1 MSEGQKRLLFFLY
14 GTPNLVGA
22 LLGLVGLLLFF
33 TGVVQDFWLF
43 IVIGLYAVGYL
54 LTPKNRVIDL
64 HLKNQLDAGEIRR
77 ELDDLVATVRKRVP
91 SEVLEVVVS
100 IKDSVLAVLPT
111 LIRDGA
117 TGDHHTYVI
126 KQTALEYLPETLENY
141 LNLPPAFARLHTL
154 KDGKN
159 AQQLLL
165 EQLRL
170 LDTTMKEIVVDI
182 HRNDTDRLLINGRF
196 LEEKFRKSELAL

>member
-33 TGVVQDFWLF
+33 TGVIQDYWLF
-43 IVIGLYAVGYL
+43 IVVGLYAVGYL
-54 LTPKNRVIDL
+54 LTPKNRAVDL
-64 HLKNQLDAGEIRR
+64 RLKSQLDAGEIRR
-77 ELDDLVATVRKRVP
+77 ELDELVVTVRSRV
-91 SEVLEVVVS
+91 SKEVLEIIVS
-100 IKDSVLAVLPT
+100 IKGSILEVLPT
-111 LIRDGA
+111 LVREGA
-117 TGDHHTYVI
+117 GGNHHTYVI

-141 LNLPPAFARLHTL
+141 LKLPPAFARLHTL

-170 LDTTMKEIVVDI
+170 LDGTMKEIVVDI
-182 HRNDTDRLLINGRF
+182 HRNDTDQLLINGRF

>member
-1 MSEGQKRLLFFLY
+1 MKKSRKRLLFFLY

-33 TGVVQDFWLF
+33 TGVIQDFWLL
-43 IVIGLYAVGYL
+43 IVVGLYAVGYL
-54 LTPKNRVIDL
+54 LTPKNREIDL
-64 HLKNQLDAGEIRR
+64 HLKNQLDAGEVRR
-77 ELDDLVATVRKRVP
+77 ELDELVATVRGRV
-91 SEVLEVVVS
+91 SKEVLELVVS

-111 LIRDGA
+111 LVRADAG
-117 TGDHHTYVI
+117 GDHHTFVI

-141 LNLPPAFARLHTL
+141 LKLPPAFARLHTL

-170 LDTTMKEIVVDI
+170 LDTTMKEIVVDV
-182 HRNDTDRLLINGRF
+182 HRNDTDRLLVNGRF

>member
-1 MSEGQKRLLFFLY
+1 M
-14 GTPNLVGA
+14 
-22 LLGLVGLLLFF
+22 
-33 TGVVQDFWLF
+33 
-43 IVIGLYAVGYL
+43 
-54 LTPKNRVIDL
+54 
-64 HLKNQLDAGEIRR
+64 
-77 ELDDLVATVRKRVP
+77 ATVRKRV
-91 SEVLEVVVS
+91 SNEVLELVVS
-100 IKDSVLAVLPT
+100 IKGSILAVLPT
-111 LIRDGA
+111 LVRDGA
-117 TGDHHTYVI
+117 AGDHHTYVI